1 MLSQM
6 PSQASPARPTNISVI
21 EACTILNALSAAE
34 RLALATTSFM
44 AFAERGEMIWQAG
57 SPSEFVA
64 VVGTGFV
71 KMTKTTVHGQ
81 EIAVELLGP
90 GQALGILAAVE
101 GRTLPLTA
109 IAVTKTWYLKI
120 PARALLSA
128 YQKSSAFKDSLV
140 RGLGPRLRRAHDMMT
155 RMSSG
160 TVEERLAAVLLI
172 LADSY
177 GKRDSEGLHL
187 LVPLT
192 RQDLSEMAGTTV
204 ESTIRVMSRWQK
216 QRIIRTD
223 SKVIKILDEG
233 LLARA
238 LTSG

>member
-1 MLSQM
+1 MLN
-6 PSQASPARPTNISVI
+6 P
-21 EACTILNALSAAE
+21 LSSDE
-34 RLALATTSFM
+34 RLNLSTSSFM
-44 AFAERGEMIWQAG
+44 AFAERGEMIWSAG
-57 SPSEFVA
+57 SPSEFAA

-90 GQALGILAAVE
+90 GQALGILAAIE
-101 GRTLPLTA
+101 GRAFPLSA

-120 PARALLSA
+120 PTRALLPIYQQSA
-128 YQKSSAFKDSLV
+128 GFKDSLV
-140 RGLGPRLRRAHDMMT
+140 RGLGPRLRKAHDMMT

-160 TVEERLAAVLLI
+160 TVEERLAAVLFI

-177 GKRDSEGLHL
+177 GARDSDGLHL
-187 LVPLT
+187 QVPLT

-204 ESTIRVMSRWQK
+204 ETTIRVMSRWQK
-216 QRIIRTD
+216 QGVIRTD
-223 SKVIKILDEG
+223 SRVIKILDED

-238 LTSG
+238 LTAGG